1 MNLQLLHTKVFQH
14 NFIALLFIAAWINLP
29 RLFYERFGL
38 DSLLAFHGHNLLPFF
53 LPLLI
58 ASIILILQLNH
69 DSKQKLFHKFH
80 FTEVVAFF
88 FILYLVGLEAF
99 HSASSGIPFSWRV
112 INPLIVFYLFYL
124 FYLRFTYLAASSNF
138 NEILIKY
145 SACIL
150 FLILVVHLLGYAGFF
165 PHYRGSAG
173 EGTAEGIRAITTGVR
188 ADTIQLNLSSYYG
201 AFLIAI
207 CLFYSKY
214 MRIGVAL
221 NRLMIVTALLVI
233 YWNQTRG
240 AFLVVLA
247 LYVLS
252 IIFNPRIHFL
262 IKALLLILMISVIGG
277 LAISFSGS
285 RIFNLVDSS
294 GLERILM
301 YVDSYH
307 QIMLYP
313 FFGLGE
319 GFENTFRP
327 GLFSPLLVHSFI
339 IRYAIA
345 YGLISVA
352 IFLYIFFMMHAGAS
366 FKYKL
371 VSFVLLIGIGTFE
384 TYIFWWFSI
393 LPIIAAYATKIDAQN
408 A

>member
-1 MNLQLLHTKVFQH
+1 M
-14 NFIALLFIAAWINLP
+14 
-29 RLFYERFGL
+29 
-38 DSLLAFHGHNLLPFF
+38 
-53 LPLLI
+53 
-58 ASIILILQLNH
+58 
-69 DSKQKLFHKFH
+69 
-80 FTEVVAFF
+80 
-88 FILYLVGLEAF
+88 
-99 HSASSGIPFSWRV
+99 
-112 INPLIVFYLFYL
+112 

-145 SACIL
+145 SAYIL
-150 FLILVVHLLGYAGFF
+150 FLILAVHLLGYAGLV
-165 PHYRGSAG
+165 PHYKGSDGGAG
-173 EGTAEGIRAITTGVR
+173 AAEGLLAITSGGRIDAV
-188 ADTIQLNLSSYYG
+188 QLNLSSYYG

-214 MRIGVAL
+214 IRIGVAL

-240 AFLVVLA
+240 AFLVVLS
-247 LYVLS
+247 LYFLW

-262 IKALLLILMISVIGG
+262 ILIISVIGG
-277 LAISFSGS
+277 LAITFSGS

-301 YVDSYH
+301 YFDGYN

-339 IRYAIA
+339 FRYAIA
-345 YGLISVA
+345 YGIVSLA

-371 VSFVLLIGIGTFE
+371 VSFGLLIGIGIFE
-384 TYIFWWFSI
+384 TYISWWFSI
-393 LPIIAAYATKIDAQN
+393 LPILASYATKIDAQN
-408 A
+408 SG